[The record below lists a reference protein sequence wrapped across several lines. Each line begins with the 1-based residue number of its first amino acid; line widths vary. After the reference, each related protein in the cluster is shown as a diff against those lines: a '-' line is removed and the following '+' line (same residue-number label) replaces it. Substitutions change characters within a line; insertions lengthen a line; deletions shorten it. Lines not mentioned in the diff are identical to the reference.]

1 MKKLL
6 LAFCLVSG
14 FGATGYSQ
22 QYETY
27 DESPR
32 GRIDVNKLR
41 FGAYFAP
48 NVSWMK
54 PTSAKSDNGIFRI
67 SSGGSKV
74 GYTWGLL
81 ADYFF
86 SENYGIATGFQ
97 LNTTGGTIKAR
108 RIDDDT
114 TINNAVYNSD
124 FNYTLQ
130 YLEIPFQLKLRSD
143 ELATANGLKVFGQI
157 GLTAGFN
164 IGKKATYK
172 VDYTNSTGD
181 TKTISGDKEKL
192 AGSFTIAPFLLQLN
206 VGAGVE
212 KPITEK
218 MALYFGL
225 FFNNAFLPD
234 VTNPGEYELGYKGTF
249 SDGNV
254 RLNSLAFRFGLFF

>member
-1 MKKLL
+1 MKKLFIAL
-6 LAFCLVSG
+6 SLFSFFAGNASAQHFEVMDDDV
-14 FGATGYSQ
+14 Q
-22 QYETY
+22 E
-27 DESPR
+27 

-41 FGAYFAP
+41 FGVYFAP
-48 NVSWMK
+48 NISWMK
-54 PTSAKSDNGIFRI
+54 PTSAKSDNGIYKI
-67 SSGGSKV
+67 TSDGSKV

-97 LNTTGGTIKAR
+97 LNTSGGKIKSKR
-108 RIDDDT
+108 VEQDSFIS
-114 TINNAVYNSD
+114 NAVYNAD

-143 ELATANGLKVFGQI
+143 RLEAADGLQVFGQI

-172 VDYTNSTGD
+172 VEYTDGGTSQI
-181 TKTISGDKEKL
+181 ISGDKEKL

-212 KPITEK
+212 KPISEK

-234 VTNPGEYELGYKGTF
+234 VTNPSEYDLDYKGTF
-249 SDGNV
+249 SDGNI
-254 RLNSLAFRFGLFF
+254 RLNSFAFRFGLFF

>member
-6 LAFCLVSG
+6 LITCLLAGSANSFAQV
-14 FGATGYSQ
+14 
-22 QYETY
+22 YEEI
-27 DESPR
+27 DENPR
-32 GRIDVNKLR
+32 GSIDVNRLR

-54 PTSAKSDNGIFRI
+54 PTSAKSDNGVFRI
-67 SSGGSKV
+67 SSGGSKL
-74 GYTWGLL
+74 GYTWGLMV
-81 ADYFF
+81 DYFF
-86 SENYGIATGFQ
+86 TENYGIATGFQ
-97 LNTTGGTIKAR
+97 LNTSGGKIKAR
-108 RIDDDT
+108 RIEDT
-114 TINNAVYNSD
+114 TVNNAVYRSD

-143 ELATANGLKVFGQI
+143 EIAAANGMKVFGQI

-164 IGKKATYK
+164 IGKKATYT
-172 VDYTNSTGD
+172 VDYTDQNGVDQTV
-181 TKTISGDKEKL
+181 SGDKEKL
-192 AGSFTIAPFLLQLN
+192 TGSFTIAPFLLQLN

-234 VTNPGEYELGYKGTF
+234 VTNPKEYDLDYKGNF
-249 SDGNV
+249 SDGNI